1 MNIDTAKSYATEENL
16 TRALEEF
23 GLADMRP
30 LVVCNR
36 QGRFTAVFGLHLS
49 GLAATGNVT
58 YAARLGFHTID

>member
-1 MNIDTAKSYATEENL
+1 MNIDTARSFASEAALMRCL
-16 TRALEEF
+16 TKL